1 MNNKELDSLYLDY
14 TKETPEDS
22 RTVSEPEAGICF
34 DSATD
39 KAGKKTGQRKG
50 SLFHSAFT
58 VLLGILI
65 GILLCAG
72 ILGFSAAS
80 NSRTEAAVAELDYQE
95 KIDGKGPDGKHR

>member
-39 KAGKKTGQRKG
+39 KAGKKTGQR
-50 SLFHSAFT
+50 
-58 VLLGILI
+58 
-65 GILLCAG
+65 
-72 ILGFSAAS
+72 
-80 NSRTEAAVAELDYQE
+80 
-95 KIDGKGPDGKHR
+95 